1 MHRVVLCLAY
11 SLTPRG
17 ATSVNRVALIFCRIP
32 VESRAAV
39 NGTVS
44 DAGNV
49 LLPIALCSAMSGVYV
64 AAASDVHEFDPSRR
78 HVGKPWCPD
87 FCKIPVE
94 SRAAGNGTVSDAG
107 NVLLPIALCS
117 AMSGVYVAAVPSDVH
132 EFDPSRRHIGAWIFA
147 EIMWRLV
154 PLSTV
159 PGSLARRTRTCSAS
173 TTSPLNRWKH
183 CRSVSAGVA
192 WCQST
197 CRRACRTVT
206 LLVVCSLAVYSLCK
220 STFRCGGCRS
230 LFWLKC
236 CGCSVGRPARCH
248 GERFR

>member
-49 LLPIALCSAMSGVYV
+49 LLPIALCSAMSGVCV

-132 EFDPSRRHIGAWIFA
+132 EFDPSRRHVGKPWCLDFCRNHVETRAAVNGARLTCETNEDLLSQYNFSA
-147 EIMWRLV
+147 ESLEALPVCFSRRGLV
-154 PLSTV
+154 PVNLPEGLSDSD
-159 PGSLARRTRTCSAS
+159 PARRLLARRLQS
-173 TTSPLNRWKH
+173 LQIDIQMRW
-183 CRSVSAGVA
+183 V
-192 WCQST
+192 
-197 CRRACRTVT
+197 
-206 LLVVCSLAVYSLCK
+206 
-220 STFRCGGCRS
+220 
-230 LFWLKC
+230 
-236 CGCSVGRPARCH
+236 P
-248 GERFR
+248 